1 MSLRVLVSTG
11 EPSGD
16 LHAARVVTAIRQRW
30 PDATI
35 DAVGGPRLAEAGA
48 DVRWS
53 NANLAAM
60 GFVEVV
66 TSLPAHLRLLRALR
80 RGFRARAWDLVI
92 VVDYPGFHLRVAE
105 AARASGIPVLW
116 YIAPQLWAW
125 RPQRAARLAAAVDRL
140 AVILPFETEF
150 FAKVGVPAT
159 YVGHPLLDREPAP
172 VREAARAALDIAP
185 NDRTLALF
193 PGSRR
198 GEVERL
204 WPAYRDAAR
213 QLLASGAAQR
223 VVVATT
229 PAGAYPGAEGF
240 DLVPN
245 AHRLVLAAADAVLA
259 KSGTTTLEAA
269 LADVPMVVAYR
280 THPVTFWLI
289 RRLVTVRWASLV
301 NLVADRE
308 VVPEVMQDA
317 VTAQALARRMAPLL
331 NRTTPEAKTQL
342 VGLAEI
348 RRRLGSPGASA
359 RVVNLVADM
368 VGR

>member
-16 LHAARVVTAIRQRW
+16 LHAARVVTALRERW

-35 DAVGGPRLAEAGA
+35 EAVGGPRLAEAGA
-48 DVRWS
+48 TVRWS
-53 NANLAAM
+53 NADLAAM

-66 TSLPAHLRLLRALR
+66 ASLPAHLRLLRALR

-105 AARASGIPVLW
+105 AARRAGIPVLW

-125 RPQRAARLAAAVDRL
+125 RPERAARLAAAVDRL

-150 FAKVGVPAT
+150 FAKVGVAAT
-159 YVGHPLLDREPAP
+159 YVGHPLLDRELPPA
-172 VREAARAALDIAP
+172 REAARAALGIAP
-185 NDRTLALF
+185 GARTLALF

-213 QLLASGAAQR
+213 QLLASGQVDR
-223 VVVATT
+223 VVVAAT
-229 PAGAYPGAEGF
+229 PAGAYPGADGF

-245 AHRLVLAAADAVLA
+245 AHRVVLAAADAVLA

-280 THPVTFWLI
+280 THPLTFRLI
-289 RRLVTVRWASLV
+289 QRLVTVRWASLV

-308 VVPEVMQDA
+308 VVPEMMQDA
-317 VTAQALARRMAPLL
+317 VTAEALAQRIAPLL
-331 NRTTPEAKTQL
+331 DRTSEEARTQRA
-342 VGLAEI
+342 GLAEV
-348 RRRLGSPGASA
+348 RRRLGAAGASA
-359 RVVNLVADM
+359 RVADLVAEM
-368 VGR
+368 VAR

>member
-30 PDATI
+30 PDASI
-35 DAVGGPRLAEAGA
+35 EAVGGPRLAEAGA
-48 DVRWS
+48 NVRWS
-53 NANLAAM
+53 ATELAAM
-60 GFVEVV
+60 GFIEVV
-66 TSLPAHLRLLRALR
+66 ASLPAHLRLLRTLR
-80 RGFRARAWDLVI
+80 HGFRSRAWDLVI

-105 AARASGIPVLW
+105 AARKAGIPVLW

-140 AVILPFETEF
+140 AVILPFETDF
-150 FAKVGVPAT
+150 FAKVGVRAT
-159 YVGHPLLDREPAP
+159 YVGHPLLDREPP
-172 VREAARAALDIAP
+172 PTREAARTALGIASEAP
-185 NDRTLALF
+185 TLALF

-213 QLLASGAAQR
+213 LLLGSGQAQR

-245 AHRLVLAAADAVLA
+245 AHRTVLAAADAVLA

-280 THPVTFWLI
+280 THPITFRLI
-289 RRLVTVRWASLV
+289 QRLVTVRWASLV

-317 VTAQALARRMAPLL
+317 VTADALAQRIAPLL
-331 NRTTPEAKTQL
+331 DRTTPEATAQR
-342 VGLAEI
+342 VGLAEV
-348 RRRLGSPGASA
+348 RHRLGAAGASA
-359 RVVNLVADM
+359 RVAEIVAEM
-368 VGR
+368 VAR

>member
-16 LHAARVVTAIRQRW
+16 LHAARVVTALRERW
-30 PDATI
+30 PDAI
-35 DAVGGPRLAEAGA
+35 IEAVGGPRLAEAGA
-48 DVRWS
+48 LVRWS
-53 NANLAAM
+53 NAELAAM
-60 GFVEVV
+60 GFVEILA
-66 TSLPAHLRLLRALR
+66 SLPAHLRLLRTLR
-80 RGFRARAWDLVI
+80 AGFRAKAWDLVI

-105 AARASGIPVLW
+105 AARAAGIPVLW

-125 RPQRAARLAAAVDRL
+125 RPGRAARLASAVDRL
-140 AVILPFETEF
+140 AVILPFETDF
-150 FAKVGVPAT
+150 FARVGLAAT

-185 NDRTLALF
+185 EARTLALF

-204 WPAYRDAAR
+204 WPAYREAAR
-213 QLLASGAAQR
+213 RLLATGQADR
-223 VVVATT
+223 VIVATT
-229 PAGAYPGAEGF
+229 PAGTYPGADDF
-240 DLVPN
+240 VLVPN

-280 THPVTFWLI
+280 THPLTFRLI
-289 RRLVTVRWASLV
+289 QRLVTVRWASLV

-308 VVPEVMQDA
+308 VVPELMQDA
-317 VTAQALARRMAPLL
+317 VTGDALAARIAPLL
-331 NRTTPEAKTQL
+331 DPHSLEARAQRA
-342 VGLAEI
+342 GLAEV
-348 RRRLGSPGASA
+348 RRRLGQRGASG
-359 RVVNLVADM
+359 RVAAIVAEM
-368 VGR
+368 LGR